1 MRKLTANASAFEAA
15 KVFRAPPLRVKMA
28 CVGKRSS
35 ARATYAIG
43 DVQGCYRT
51 LRRLIRKLPFDAKR
65 DRLWLAG
72 DLVNRGPRSLDVLR
86 WARDE
91 QARLGGR
98 FRVVLGNHDLHLI
111 ARFLDVRGPKRLDT
125 LDGVL
130 EAADGPE
137 LVRWLRRRP
146 LLHREKPR
154 GEERVMV
161 HAGLLPSWTPRQAE
175 ALARA
180 VERRLRG
187 PEGGSL
193 LTRLG
198 DGGAAFSAR
207 LSPERKLRAALFAFT
222 LLRTCTPA
230 GRPRRDYSGP
240 PDEAPRGF
248 VPWFAV
254 RGRRS
259 RRATVICGHWAAL
272 GLSIAP
278 GLVALDSGCV
288 WGRQLSAVRLED
300 HAVFQAPMAD

>member
-1 MRKLTANASAFEAA
+1 
-15 KVFRAPPLRVKMA
+15 MA
-28 CVGKRSS
+28 RVGKRHSP
-35 ARATYAIG
+35 RATYAIG

-51 LRRLIRKLPFDAKR
+51 LRRLVRKLPFDPKR

-111 ARFLDVRGPKRLDT
+111 ARFLGVREPKRSDT
-125 LDGVL
+125 LDAVL
-130 EAADGPE
+130 EAPDGPA

-146 LLHREKPR
+146 LLHREKPH
-154 GEERVMV
+154 GEERVLV

-187 PEGGSL
+187 PQGGSIL
-193 LTRLG
+193 ARLG
-198 DGGAAFSAR
+198 DGAAAFTPR
-207 LSPERKLRAALFAFT
+207 LSPERRLRAALFAFT
-222 LLRTCTPA
+222 LLRTCTAA

-240 PDEAPRGF
+240 PDEAPRGCL
-248 VPWFAV
+248 PWFDV

-259 RRATVICGHWAAL
+259 RKATVVCGHWAAL
-272 GLSIAP
+272 GLCIAP

-288 WGRQLSAVRLED
+288 WGRRLSAVRLED
-300 HAVFQAPMAD
+300 RAVFQEPAAD

>member
-1 MRKLTANASAFEAA
+1 
-15 KVFRAPPLRVKMA
+15 VFRVRLDRVKMA
-28 CVGKRSS
+28 RVGKRHSP
-35 ARATYAIG
+35 RATYAIG

-51 LRRLIRKLPFDAKR
+51 LRRLIRKLPFDPKR

-111 ARFLDVRGPKRLDT
+111 ARFLEVRSPKRSDT

-130 EAADGPE
+130 EAPDGPE

-154 GEERVMV
+154 GEERVLV

-187 PEGGSL
+187 PAAGSIL
-193 LTRLG
+193 ARLG
-198 DGGAAFSAR
+198 DGAAAFTSR
-207 LSPERKLRAALFAFT
+207 LSPERRLRAALFAFT
-222 LLRTCTPA
+222 LLRTCTA
-230 GRPRRDYSGP
+230 SGRPRRDYSGP
-240 PDEAPRGF
+240 PDEAPRGYL
-248 VPWFAV
+248 PWFEV

-259 RRATVICGHWAAL
+259 RKATV
-272 GLSIAP
+272 
-278 GLVALDSGCV
+278 V
-288 WGRQLSAVRLED
+288 
-300 HAVFQAPMAD
+300 